1 MAIEVYFFS
10 PEVSSGSLPLPSPI
24 LPASTRTPILRQA
37 CSWHPSMN
45 RKRRRQKGQEA
56 GPPPASSPFLDLT
69 RHENR
74 SWFLPVLGMAGL
86 LMGLLLFD
94 ANLSLTGDNAQFINL
109 GRSLAEGHGLASTIG
124 DEPKPHIKYP
134 FGFPLLLAVVHL
146 IFPGHLAALK
156 GLVILLYAASIP
168 LVYLFA
174 RRWASAPI
182 ALGVSA
188 LCLLSPPLLDYS
200 HQVMSEIPYLAFSLP
215 ALLLLQRAQESK
227 AFSALALATVAVM
240 AAYYVRSAGIVLI
253 GAAIFFL
260 LLHRRWR
267 QAGLVAVGSF
277 LLALPWHLRN
287 AAHGGNPYIDQLLS
301 INPYRPHL
309 GALTFAALAERI
321 AANLELYGLYIIPDI
336 LFPGL
341 AGGNPFV
348 GLAISGLVLYALV
361 SGLARRQ
368 LPAVYLACYLGL
380 CILWPVVWTDTRFL
394 VPAVPLLFFAMLTS
408 SAELLQRVVR
418 WIGVKSPQPGMAL
431 LFLVPF
437 AANILATRDLA
448 GRMGELPASY
458 GNYFAAAEWIRDN
471 TDPQAKVACR
481 KPFLMNAISH
491 RKAAGYIW
499 KGPEEVLAD
508 FQQKGIKIVVVDQL
522 GFRSTPEFLV
532 PAVNARMDRFEIVH
546 IVPDPDT
553 YILKFK

>member
-1 MAIEVYFFS
+1 
-10 PEVSSGSLPLPSPI
+10 
-24 LPASTRTPILRQA
+24 
-37 CSWHPSMN
+37 
-45 RKRRRQKGQEA
+45 
-56 GPPPASSPFLDLT
+56 
-69 RHENR
+69 
-74 SWFLPVLGMAGL
+74 MAGL

-94 ANLSLTGDNAQFINL
+94 ANLSLTGDNAQFIDL

-124 DEPKPHIKYP
+124 GEPKPHTKYP
-134 FGFPLLLAVVHL
+134 FGFPLLLAVVHI
-146 IFPGHLAALK
+146 IFPGHLVALK

-168 LVYLFA
+168 LVYLFV
-174 RRWASAPI
+174 RRWASAPM

-188 LCLLSPPLLDYS
+188 LCLVSPPLLDYS

-215 ALLLLQRAQESK
+215 ALLLLQRAKESK
-227 AFSALALATVAVM
+227 ALPALALATVAAM

-253 GAAIFFL
+253 GAGVIYF

-267 QAGLVAVGSF
+267 EAGLMAAGSF

-309 GALTFAALAERI
+309 GSLTLATLAERI
-321 AANLELYGLYIIPDI
+321 AANAELYGLYIIPDI
-336 LFPGL
+336 LLPGL
-341 AGGNPFV
+341 AGGNPYA
-348 GLAISGLVLYALV
+348 GLASSGLVLYALV
-361 SGLARRQ
+361 SGLVLYAVVAGLARRQ

-394 VPAVPLLFFAMLTS
+394 VPAIPLLFFAVLTS

-418 WIGVKSPQPGMAL
+418 WIGVKIPQPGMAI

-437 AANILATRDLA
+437 VANILATRDLA
-448 GRMGELPASY
+448 GRIGELPANY

-471 TDPQAKVACR
+471 TDPGVKIACR

-491 RKAAGYIW
+491 RKAAGYVW

-508 FQQKGIKIVVVDQL
+508 FEQKGIDIVVVDQL

-553 YILKFK
+553 YILVFR